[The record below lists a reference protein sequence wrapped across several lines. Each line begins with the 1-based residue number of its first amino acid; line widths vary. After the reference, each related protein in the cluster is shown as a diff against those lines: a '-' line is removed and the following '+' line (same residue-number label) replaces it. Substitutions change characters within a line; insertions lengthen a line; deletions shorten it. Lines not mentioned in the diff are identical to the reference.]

1 MRVEIIASACC
12 ALPLQIKP
20 GSFTGFTHDAL
31 VLCLSASHLSASES
45 SILEAVI
52 HWGREQ
58 LASAGGHLSVRLQ
71 QPGTLDLSL
80 AHSTSRLAVRRS
92 MGLPE
97 VVLSRW
103 ANGIDAARLSLARHH
118 TQMTWTTWPWQPP

>member
-58 LASAGGHLSVRLQ
+58 LASAGGHLSVRTAAAWHIGFVT
-71 QPGTLDLSL
+71 GTF
-80 AHSTSRLAVRRS
+80 HIETGSTQEH
-92 MGLPE
+92 G
-97 VVLSRW
+97 
-103 ANGIDAARLSLARHH
+103 AARGCP
-118 TQMTWTTWPWQPP
+118 QQVGQWY